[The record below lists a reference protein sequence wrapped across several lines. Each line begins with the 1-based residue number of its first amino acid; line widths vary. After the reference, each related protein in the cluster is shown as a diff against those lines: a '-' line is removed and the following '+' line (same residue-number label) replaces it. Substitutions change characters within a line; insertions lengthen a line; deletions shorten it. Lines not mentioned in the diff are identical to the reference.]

1 MSAPA
6 SDDAYERVPAPESS
20 SIYSR
25 IWISDLAPGSSPLE
39 RSNGSGGDS
48 VSTGFVGIGDSC
60 GLSLGSWR
68 CRRESDSSSSGVCG
82 ERCRL
87 WLFDSCSRCFLIS
100 NLHCSALVFALCVKL
115 RVLLFGSRRL
125 QVWGDSRLQSLIAQ
139 WLAWFCSH
147 PSSAENQLFLCSGA
161 AFPLFA
167 DYKAS
172 GRGFGGTYNRER
184 GLAFGCGMRRY
195 QSIGVAFSGSP
206 KLRSVVACY
215 IKDTLSIWQC
225 SSHGPGLAS
234 YLACQLVLFV
244 SCLLGHW
251 VAFPFCVV

>member
-1 MSAPA
+1 MSVPA
-6 SDDAYERVPAPESS
+6 SDDAYERSS

-48 VSTGFVGIGDSC
+48 VSTGFVVTHVGGVSAPGGVVASQTPLRRASGELRWILLPRWRVLSQVC
-60 GLSLGSWR
+60 RRSRLSLWSIT
-68 CRRESDSSSSGVCG
+68 
-82 ERCRL
+82 L
-87 WLFDSCSRCFLIS
+87 WFMFYLSLFGTGDGL
-100 NLHCSALVFALCVKL
+100 LQL

-147 PSSAENQLFLCSGA
+147 PSSAEGQLFLCSGA

-172 GRGFGGTYNRER
+172 GRGFGGTYNRSYAWIA
-184 GLAFGCGMRRY
+184 LLPK
-195 QSIGVAFSGSP
+195 SI
-206 KLRSVVACY
+206 L
-215 IKDTLSIWQC
+215 
-225 SSHGPGLAS
+225 
-234 YLACQLVLFV
+234 
-244 SCLLGHW
+244 
-251 VAFPFCVV
+251 